1 MKKKVLTGI
10 IGVMGGVAS
19 YGIYTN
25 AATEIGDYLDNHE
38 DEHKFIKFVNV
49 IGITFKNVAATWCT
63 LMLLSNIFNYATND
77 SEK

>member
-10 IGVMGGVAS
+10 MGVIAGVAT

-25 AATEIGDYLDNHE
+25 ESTEIGDYLDNHE

-49 IGITFKNVAATWCT
+49 IGITFKNVAAAWGT
-63 LMLLSNIFNYATND
+63 LMLLSNILNYATND